1 MKIEESCDM
10 GLGDDPHAKTAKAIA
25 EAFMRFRRIGW
36 ERASIAGL
44 QPGEFKVL
52 FAVEG
57 ISKRTGDYPKVSDI
71 SELLS
76 VASPTIT
83 QQVTR
88 LEQDGFL
95 LRVKDPHDQRVVRI
109 QVTDRGRAQA
119 EATRLEMIEN
129 LKGLAEYLGEDAG
142 QELARL
148 LDKTTQYFQER
159 RLPHDQHV

>member
-1 MKIEESCDM
+1 MIEEPCDM
-10 GLGDDPHAKTAKAIA
+10 GMGEDPHAKTAKAIA

-57 ISKRTGDYPKVSDI
+57 ISRRTGKDPKVSDI
-71 SELLS
+71 SDLLS

-95 LRVKDPHDQRVVRI
+95 IRVKDPHDQRVVRI
-109 QVTDRGRAQA
+109 QVTDSGRTQAQA
-119 EATRLEMIEN
+119 TRSAMIEN
-129 LKGLAEYLGEDAG
+129 LMGLAEYLGDDAG

-148 LDKTTQYFQER
+148 LNKTTAYFQER
-159 RLPHDQHV
+159 RTPHDQHV